1 VLLSAG
7 DLRFG
12 YARGRRGRGDHGRG
26 DRVIDDV
33 SIEVAAGDVVAI
45 LGPNGSGKTTLL
57 RLLSGAIAPL
67 AGSVRLGGA
76 DISSI
81 PRRALAQQIALVPQE
96 TSLAFDY
103 SVLEIVLMGRYPHL
117 GAFEVEGPADLASAM
132 TALQATGTAEFADRP
147 FRTLSGG
154 EKQRVVIASALA
166 QLDGGGA
173 GANASADAS
182 ARKLLV
188 LDEPTASLDL
198 RYQFEIGALLRRLHD
213 ASGLTILLSTHD
225 LRFAAT
231 LCTRVVLLSAG
242 RILAQ
247 GAPSEVLTPDL
258 VGRLFDVAPHLAAP
272 ILATAQPKPTPGV
285 GFPSAE
291 GNRPPGSVSSPGGS
305 SS

>member
-81 PRRALAQQIALVPQE
+81 PRRALAQRIALVPQE

-166 QLDGGGA
+166 QLDGGPGPAPA
-173 GANASADAS
+173 GAAAH
-182 ARKLLV
+182 KLLV

-247 GAPSEVLTPDL
+247 GAPGEVLTPDL
-258 VGRLFDVAPHLAAP
+258 VGRLFDVAPELAAP
-272 ILATAQPKPTPGV
+272 ILASAQNDLGSR
-285 GFPSAE
+285 FPSIDNSR
-291 GNRPPGSVSSPGGS
+291 GQLSS
-305 SS
+305 